1 MYLRVC
7 SVIPPMSR
15 RTHWQITGIGSAAAF
30 RLNNSDPEGL
40 SSVLQIGVAY
50 AMGVMLAFVVSN
62 SNRHKRIG
70 KGSRCR

>member
-30 RLNNSDPEGL
+30 RLNTSDPEGL
-40 SSVLQIGVAY
+40 SSVLQIGAAY
-50 AMGVMLAFVVSN
+50 AIGVMLAFVVSN
-62 SNRHKRIG
+62 SDRFEGIV
-70 KGSRCR
+70 KG